1 MIVVLEESLGLAV
14 PSLGFL
20 GLNYEIEP
28 NLFAMLLYKLI
39 FSMQLYFDQLED
51 GVSPYNP

>member
-28 NLFAMLLYKLI
+28 NLFAMLLCNRI
-39 FSMQLYFDQLED
+39 FSMQLYYDQLED
-51 GVSPYNP
+51 GVSPYTP

>member
-28 NLFAMLLYKLI
+28 NLFAMLLCNLI
-39 FSMQLYFDQLED
+39 FSMQHFDQLED
-51 GVSPYNP
+51 VVSPYTS